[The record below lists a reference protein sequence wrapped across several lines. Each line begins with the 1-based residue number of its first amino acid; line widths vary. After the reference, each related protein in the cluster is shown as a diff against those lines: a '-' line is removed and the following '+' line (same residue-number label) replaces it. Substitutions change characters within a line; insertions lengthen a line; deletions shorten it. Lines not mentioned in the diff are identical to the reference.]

1 MLSLA
6 LHPQHAFYITS
17 SADALLAKH
26 LVSTR
31 TTTSSPPIPADE
43 PCKPSKVLNTH
54 HAGQE
59 GLAIRSDGK
68 IFATG
73 GWDRRAR
80 VYSTKGGMRELAVLK
95 WHTAGVFRVAFGEL
109 PPDDDDAGTDTGAAA
124 NSTPMHDRVTERQP
138 EPEQVV
144 VAANPEPMST
154 EQKAR
159 DRQSRTTHW
168 LAVGAKDGK
177 VSLWDIY

>member
-1 MLSLA
+1 M
-6 LHPQHAFYITS
+6 
-17 SADALLAKH
+17 
-26 LVSTR
+26 
-31 TTTSSPPIPADE
+31 
-43 PCKPSKVLNTH
+43 LNTH

-95 WHTAGVFRVAFGEL
+95 WHTDGVFRVAFGVL
-109 PPDDDDAGTDTGAAA
+109 PPDGDAGIGAAG
-124 NSTPMHDRVTERQP
+124 NSTHMHDRATERV
-138 EPEQVV
+138 PEQVV
-144 VAANPEPMST
+144 VAAKPELMST
-154 EQKAR
+154 EEEAR
-159 DRQSRTTHW
+159 DRQTRTTHW

-177 VSLWDIY
+177 VSLWDLY